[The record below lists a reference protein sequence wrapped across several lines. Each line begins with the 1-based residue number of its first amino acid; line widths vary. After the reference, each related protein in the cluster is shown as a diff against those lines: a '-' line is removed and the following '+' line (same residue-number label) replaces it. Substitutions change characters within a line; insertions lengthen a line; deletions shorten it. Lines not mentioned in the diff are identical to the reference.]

1 MTKHIHTPALDATVT
16 AIAGDLKRIV
26 DDIETEPI
34 KTTQNN
40 YGRYMNVLGL
50 LGKGNIAATQVIA
63 LALIEAGANR
73 AGVMSALKIY
83 GG

>member
-1 MTKHIHTPALDATVT
+1 MPKTPKLDAVVT
-16 AIAGDLKRIV
+16 ALAGDLKSLVR
-26 DDIETEPI
+26 DIEADPL

-50 LGKGNIAATQVIA
+50 LGKGNYGATQVIA

-73 AGVMSALKIY
+73 AGVASALKIY